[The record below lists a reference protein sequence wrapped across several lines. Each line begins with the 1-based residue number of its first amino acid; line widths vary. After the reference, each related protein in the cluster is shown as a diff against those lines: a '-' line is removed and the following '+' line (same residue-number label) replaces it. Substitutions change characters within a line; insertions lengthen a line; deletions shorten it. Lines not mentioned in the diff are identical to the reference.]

1 MPRRYAP
8 KRRLIR
14 RKRLARRP
22 MRRMKRT
29 PQPIQYFK
37 RSNYLSGWTVSS
49 TTADIFGTYFGS
61 LNQISGVSDFT
72 GLYDQFKILGLKWS
86 LIPRGNSSDISPS
99 GTSAQQSVGVF
110 SVIDYNDST
119 ALTSLNQAV
128 QYANL
133 KMTRSHQV
141 HSRYFKPRITPTI
154 ENGVG
159 GTASALTTR
168 GWLDVSTGANVPH
181 YGIKYVLQQAPN
193 VAQTFDLKVD
203 YYLAFKNVK

>member
-1 MPRRYAP
+1 MPRS
-8 KRRLIR
+8 KLIR
-14 RKRLARRP
+14 RKRLARP
-22 MRRMKRT
+22 MKRI
-29 PQPIQYFK
+29 PRGPRQPVQTFK
-37 RSNYLSGWTVSS
+37 RSNYLSGWTTSS
-49 TTADIFGTYFGS
+49 TTADIYGTYFAS
-61 LNQISGVSDFT
+61 LNQIAGVSDFS
-72 GLYDQFKILGLKWS
+72 GLYDQFKIVGLKWQ
-86 LIPRGNSSDISPS
+86 LIPRGNASDISPTG
-99 GTSAQQSVGVF
+99 GTSAAQSVGVF
-110 SVIDYNDST
+110 SVIDYDDS
-119 ALTSLNQAV
+119 APLTSLTQAC
-128 QYANL
+128 QYQNM